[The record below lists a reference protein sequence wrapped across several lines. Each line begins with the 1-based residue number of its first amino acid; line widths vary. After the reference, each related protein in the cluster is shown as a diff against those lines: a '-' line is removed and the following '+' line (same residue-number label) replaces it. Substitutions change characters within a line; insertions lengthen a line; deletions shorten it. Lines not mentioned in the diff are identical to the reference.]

1 MYYVMSYNGKTN
13 ARAGHKNCTV
23 VAREGERKGIGNVFL
38 LLYDFTILVLNR
50 FVRARSRRIKIG
62 TEISLSMMKS

>member
-23 VAREGERKGIGNVFL
+23 VAREGKRKGIGNVFL
-38 LLYDFTILVLNR
+38 LLYDFTILSKL
-50 FVRARSRRIKIG
+50 FCARA
-62 TEISLSMMKS
+62 EQEN